1 MRTKKK
7 KKRENGKLRGKQNR
21 ILRKLMGVGVPG
33 IKLEERKREMSHT
46 KTKRKLQKE
55 REQESKTRPWV
66 FTKLDFQR
74 LP

>member
-1 MRTKKK
+1 M
-7 KKRENGKLRGKQNR
+7 RGKQNR

-55 REQESKTRPWV
+55 REQERQDHGFLQS
-66 FTKLDFQR
+66 
-74 LP
+74 

>member
-1 MRTKKK
+1 
-7 KKRENGKLRGKQNR
+7 
-21 ILRKLMGVGVPG
+21 MGVGVPG